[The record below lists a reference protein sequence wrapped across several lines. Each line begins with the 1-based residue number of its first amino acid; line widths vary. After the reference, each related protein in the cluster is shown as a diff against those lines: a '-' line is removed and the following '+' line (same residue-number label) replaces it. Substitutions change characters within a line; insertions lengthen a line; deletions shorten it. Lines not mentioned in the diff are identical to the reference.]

1 MDHPGHPQPHL
12 SHEGN
17 VSDTGITDPV
27 PDEEV
32 RKADEPYFAYGD
44 HSDVYKGYYRQ
55 TTVVIK
61 QFRGVNS
68 NKPEIRAELSQHLQR
83 QLITWKRF
91 THPNVCKVYKVAE
104 GFGFLPALVTDYFP
118 KGNIINHIRK
128 HNPSVEQRIRW
139 ASQIAD
145 GLAYLHSFGVHHGD
159 LRGANVFLDDHN
171 RAVIADYA
179 IAHYFNNS
187 DFTSAK
193 STGTVRWTAPEVIAL
208 PPDPNL
214 QPEKIDIFAFGMTML
229 EIFSGLPP
237 YSDKSDTAA
246 IFALARNEAPKLPE
260 SITHNAEL
268 KDLFSACTN
277 RAPEARPSAQCAAVT
292 LQQLLPAP
300 GILQRIILQFL
311 SLFGYS

>member
-1 MDHPGHPQPHL
+1 MDDLG
-12 SHEGN
+12 
-17 VSDTGITDPV
+17 DPTL
-27 PDEEV
+27 DEDV

-44 HSDVYKGYYRQ
+44 HSDVYKGYYRSKI
-55 TTVVIK
+55 VVIK

-68 NKPEIRAELSQHLQR
+68 NKPEIRTELSEKLR
-83 QLITWKRF
+83 AQLITWIKLN
-91 THPNVCKVYKVAE
+91 HPNVCNVYKVAE

-118 KGNIINHIRK
+118 KGNIIKYIQK
-128 HNPSVEQRIRW
+128 HNSSVQQRIRW
-139 ASQIAD
+139 VYEIAD
-145 GLAYLHSFGVHHGD
+145 GLAHLHSFAVHHGD
-159 LRGANVFLDDHN
+159 LRGANIFLNDRNH
-171 RAVIADYA
+171 AVIADYA

-246 IFALARNEAPKLPE
+246 IFALAKNETPKLPE
-260 SITHNAEL
+260 SITQRTEL
-268 KDLFSACTN
+268 MGLFSACTD
-277 RAPEARPSAQCAAVT
+277 RTPEVRPSAQSAAT
-292 LQQLLPAP
+292 ILQLLLPTL
-300 GILQRIILQFL
+300 GIFQRIFQYFG
-311 SLFGYS
+311 SFFGYR